1 MTAEPGPQLDA
12 LRLSPP
18 QGDPVTLRFVEVRGR
33 YLVIPTGP
41 DPGWAISSLRA
52 AGASFELGDGVR
64 RLCHVDLLSDPAAIR
79 EARDSFRTKYGDGA
93 WERYFA
99 RSSKVLLLDP
109 RRPPGPSRDGVAMAF
124 EEFQSVSSR
133 YTEINLGNPLARRLR
148 RRSVERLLPLFRGHE
163 KVLEIG
169 CGTGLETL
177 PLLEAGHRVTVVD
190 LSPRMLEEVT
200 TRAKAMRKDAALE
213 TRLGRLGRLREV
225 LADVAEGGFD
235 AAFST
240 FGAMNIEPDLSEVPG
255 TMARLLRP
263 GAPLFL
269 GVLGPTPV
277 AAQLFDLAAGRPRHA
292 LVRLDRDIP
301 AGSLDY
307 PLDLHIRDITEL
319 RARFQPDFLLESVEA
334 ASVLSPP
341 WPVPGLLE
349 KLSVSGRGRLDRWDR
364 ALCARWPFD
373 HFGEWLFLTFR
384 RAEVGPRPL
393 ARGRVP
399 RP

>member
-1 MTAEPGPQLDA
+1 MVEPGPRVDA
-12 LRLSPP
+12 LRLSSP
-18 QGDPVTLRFVEVRGR
+18 QGDPVTLRFVEIRGR

-41 DPGWAISSLRA
+41 DPAWALSTLRA
-52 AGASFELGDGVR
+52 AGASLELGDGAPR
-64 RLCHVDLLSDPAAIR
+64 PCHAELLSDPASIR
-79 EARDSFRTKYGDGA
+79 EARDAFRRKYGDGP

-99 RSSKVLLLDP
+99 RASKVLLLDP
-109 RRPPGPSRDGVAMAF
+109 RRPPGPPRDEVEMAV

-148 RRSVERLLPLFRGHE
+148 LRSVERLLPLFRGHE

-200 TRAKAMRKDAALE
+200 SRAKAVGKDPALE

-225 LADVAEGGFD
+225 LADVAEVGFD

-240 FGAMNIEPDLSEVPG
+240 FGAMNIEADLSEVPG
-255 TMARLLRP
+255 TMARLLRS

-269 GVLGPTPV
+269 GVLSPTPL

-292 LVRLDRDIP
+292 LARLDRDIP
-301 AGSLDY
+301 AGSIDY

-319 RARFQPDFLLESVEA
+319 RARFLPDFRLESVEA

-349 KLSVSGRGRLDRWDR
+349 KLSVSARGRLDRWDR
-364 ALCARWPFD
+364 ALCSRWPFD
-373 HFGEWLFLTFR
+373 HLGEWLFLTFR
-384 RAEVGPRPL
+384 RAEGSVGPL
-393 ARGRVP
+393 APGGVP